1 MIRSLLATTM
11 FTAIFGSAARAQQ
24 PFRHEAEAVEVRY
37 AANQPVVRYRL
48 IVDSADLSSFRVAME
63 IRNVGDS
70 FRLAMPAHPEYDE
83 EYWRY
88 VRDIE
93 IESPTAPAT
102 IVRTDSAIWRVT
114 APDHQVRVVYR
125 IDIPEAESFR
135 AAWRPFVS
143 ATGGLV
149 GGPYGLLYVMGAEL
163 APTYLTIDVPKGW
176 EVATGLEA
184 TSDPATF
191 FAPTTAL
198 LMDSPL
204 LVGRLRTWRFQVDG
218 VPHRVVYWNSP
229 TVQPFDS
236 TAMVNGI
243 RGLAEQAIALFG
255 RAPYR
260 EYSFLLQDKSYGA
273 LEHLNSVT
281 LGAPSDQLKE
291 DPHSALEEI
300 AHEYF
305 HNWNLMRIR
314 PVEYSGLS
322 HKALEPTAGL
332 WFSEGMSIY
341 YADLLLRRA
350 HLPTGDDSTRLAHL
364 ERLFARYYNNAG
376 NVKVSPER
384 VSMVAYGATPEAL
397 GDYTASTHAQGEVL
411 GNMIDLMMRDATEG
425 RRSLDDVMRGMMDR
439 FSGVQGF
446 RSADVF
452 RTAAQVCGC
461 PTERFYRDH
470 VQGARPIDFNR
481 YLGVIGYRM
490 EVGTKPALARD
501 GRPAVDLRIWGWDAP
516 ADSLMHLL
524 VFDTASVWR
533 KAGLRAG
540 DRLLTLNG
548 TRIRT
553 FREFRNAVSRLRIG
567 DSVRVAVLKQGRPVE
582 TGLVLQGYETPD
594 VRIREVANPTER
606 QRRLRAAWLEGL

>member
-1 MIRSLLATTM
+1 MIRSLLATSVLITI
-11 FTAIFGSAARAQQ
+11 AGGAAAQQ
-24 PFRHEAEAVEVRY
+24 PFRHEAEAIEVRY
-37 AANQPVVRYRL
+37 AANQPVIRYRL
-48 IVDSADLSSFRVAME
+48 IVDRADLSGFRVE
-63 IRNVGDS
+63 LDIRNAGDS
-70 FRLAMPAHPEYDE
+70 FRVAMPAHPEYDE

-88 VRDIE
+88 VRDLAGD
-93 IESPTAPAT
+93 SAT
-102 IVRTDSAIWRVT
+102 ITRADSAIWRVR
-114 APDHQVRVVYR
+114 AGGRQVRLSYR
-125 IDIPEAESFR
+125 IDIPKPDDFR
-135 AAWRPFVS
+135 AAWRPFLS
-143 ATGGLV
+143 PAGGLV

-163 APTYLTIDVPKGW
+163 APTYLTIDVPQGW
-176 EVATGLEA
+176 EAATGLEA
-184 TSDPATF
+184 TSDPAVF
-191 FAPTTAL
+191 FAPTVAL
-198 LMDSPL
+198 LMDSPF
-204 LVGRLRTWRFQVDG
+204 LVGRFRTWRFQVDG

-236 TAMVNGI
+236 VAMVNGI

-260 EYSFLLQDKSYGA
+260 DYSFLLQDNAYGA

-281 LGAPSDQLKE
+281 LGAPSAQLKD
-291 DPHSALEEI
+291 DPNASLEEI

-322 HKALEPTAGL
+322 FKALEPTRGL

-350 HLPTGDDSTRLAHL
+350 QLPTGEDSTRLAHL
-364 ERLFARYYNNAG
+364 ERLFARYYNSAG
-376 NVKVSPER
+376 NSKVSPER
-384 VSMVAYGATPEAL
+384 VSMVAYGASPEAL
-397 GDYTASTHAQGEVL
+397 GDYSASTHTQGEVL
-411 GNMIDLMMRDATEG
+411 GNMIDLMVRDASNG
-425 RRSLDDVMRGMMDR
+425 RRTLDDVMRGMMER

-446 RSADVF
+446 TSADVF
-452 RTAAQVCGC
+452 RTVAQVCGC

-490 EVGTKPALARD
+490 EVGRKPALARD
-501 GRPAVDLRIWGWDAP
+501 GSPAADLRVWGWEAP
-516 ADSLMHLL
+516 SDSLMHLL

-548 TRIRT
+548 TRIRS
-553 FREFRNAVSRLRIG
+553 FREFRMAVSRFRIG
-567 DSVRVAVLKQGRPVE
+567 DSVQVVVLKPGGPVE
-582 TGLVLQGYETPD
+582 ARLVLQGYEVPD
-594 VRIREVANPTER
+594 VRISEVASPTER
-606 QRRLRAAWLEGL
+606 QRRLRAGWLLGL

>member
-1 MIRSLLATTM
+1 MIRSLIASTILTGV
-11 FTAIFGSAARAQQ
+11 FGSVAVAQQ

-37 AANQPVVRYRL
+37 AAGQPIVRYRL
-48 IVDSADLSSFRVAME
+48 KVDSADLSSFRVTME

-70 FRLAMPAHPEYDE
+70 VRLAMPAHPEYDE

-88 VRDIE
+88 VRDL
-93 IESPTAPAT
+93 SADSAT
-102 IVRTDSAIWRVT
+102 IARVDSAVWVARIHGHRFTVS
-114 APDHQVRVVYR
+114 YR
-125 IDIPEAESFR
+125 IEVPKAEDFR
-135 AAWRPFVS
+135 GAWRPYLS
-143 ATGGLV
+143 PAGGLV

-163 APTYLTIDVPKGW
+163 APTYLTIVAPESWD
-176 EVATGLEA
+176 VATGLET
-184 TSDPATF
+184 TSDPTVF

-198 LMDSPL
+198 LMDSPFL
-204 LVGRLRTWRFQVDG
+204 LGGLRTWRFQVDG

-229 TVQPFDS
+229 TIQPFDS

-260 EYSFLLQDKSYGA
+260 EYSFLLQDNSYGA

-281 LGAPSDQLKE
+281 LGAPSAELKD
-291 DPHSALEEI
+291 DPNTALEEI

-314 PVEYSGLS
+314 PVEYTGLS
-322 HKALEPTAGL
+322 YKAQAPARGL

-341 YADLLLRRA
+341 YANLLLRRA
-350 HLPTGDDSTRLAHL
+350 HLPAADSNRRAHL
-364 ERLFARYYNNAG
+364 ERLFARYFNTAG
-376 NVKVSPER
+376 NFKVSPER
-384 VSMVAYGATPEAL
+384 VSMVAYGASPEAL
-397 GDYTASTHAQGEVL
+397 GDYTASTHTQGEVL
-411 GNMIDLMMRDATEG
+411 GNMIDLMMRDATNG
-425 RRSLDDVMRGMMDR
+425 RRTMDDVMRAMMER

-446 RSADVF
+446 TSADVF

-470 VQGARPIDFNR
+470 VQGALPIDFNR

-490 EVGTKPALARD
+490 EVGTKPALGRD
-501 GRPAVDLRIWGWDAP
+501 GQPVTDLRVWGWEAP
-516 ADSLMHLL
+516 GDSLMHLL

-540 DRLLTLNG
+540 DRLLSLNG

-553 FREFRNAVSRLRIG
+553 FREFRTAVSGLRNG
-567 DSVRVAVLKQGRPVE
+567 DSVRVEVLKPGGPTE
-582 TGLVLQGYETPD
+582 TRLVLQSYTVPD
-594 VRIREVANPTER
+594 VRIREVASPTER